1 MAAHPKLAAGS
12 WTVWY
17 GTKCPG
23 PQGLRDC
30 GHKPAVVRVTH
41 RCRRVSAE
49 DESGAEFIG
58 GVDFEVVFA
67 G

>member
-1 MAAHPKLAAGS
+1 MADSTNPDAGDIDMMGER
-12 WTVWY
+12 VVID
-17 GTKCPG
+17 GED
-23 PQGLRDC
+23 R
-30 GHKPAVVRVTH
+30 GHKPAVVRRITH